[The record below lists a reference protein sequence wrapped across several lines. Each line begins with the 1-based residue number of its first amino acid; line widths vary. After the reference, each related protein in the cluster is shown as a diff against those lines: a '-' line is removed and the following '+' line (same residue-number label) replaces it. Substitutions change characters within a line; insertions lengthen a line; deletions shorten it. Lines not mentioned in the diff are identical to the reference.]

1 MTIAVRGL
9 RRIHAALLQKEH
21 ETCDF
26 WSDTGYREDTVTTS
40 PGARDTT
47 ETIAEEAYD
56 SQTGQSDY
64 SQADS
69 IHGISAA
76 KNALESTRK
85 NEHQNED
92 RRLLQW
98 SSAECESPKADQEQI
113 RRENAAKT
121 LQQRWRQRC
130 LSAALD
136 FEALVCCIRH
146 IRTLAAVEIQRIY
159 RGSRLR
165 RILKE
170 ELHCLIL
177 TLREEDVVQA
187 DGEGDASRERG
198 RGDREGLRSV
208 ELIGAFGDHP
218 WEERIRMRFCSVRR
232 CYTAARPY
240 TVGRHL
246 FKFIVDNI
254 YRCSSQY
261 AQVADPDGNMNN
273 CIDVSEPVPPAL
285 CLVPRF
291 PWPLARSFR
300 CGGPPSVVDL
310 CGTLSK
316 HVFSPQAEQGEEN
329 RKTDAAN
336 DSGDSMRD
344 RWRQESKNGEK
355 SCSKETRSNR
365 NVPCGKPATV
375 PVSKDQTGGHNS
387 PRLHCHGNGEAELG
401 DGKTEA
407 DGVETCTRENFV
419 ESLEVQT
426 SSQNVDTRTGD
437 QPAEAQL
444 GDESLRSSITLP
456 ETTRRLSLSLP
467 LRSHT
472 GRCQKVNAQEGQE
485 DNEVRIVCSLETPL
499 SRVPTLSV
507 LPEAAERI
515 NSRDGEEP
523 AGHPAGVSE
532 EGSVQR
538 LLCGHT
544 DEENPEMLADLDDVV
559 APLLRFPRWSALGR
573 RERHERSS
581 RILPALWRTALSR
594 KSSVENSPPGRGCN
608 AATNVS
614 VSSFPAAKE
623 KCKDCG
629 SGHSPS
635 DGSQTS
641 RSPALPAWSWNT
653 TRVWSPSPRQVAA
666 RIQFGGDAV
675 GESFREGD
683 CGCESLFRRAQ
694 APDKASHSNP
704 SCFHGFEAE
713 DKRGKDMSFDTLHEG
728 EKHSTFSSPG
738 SVQSASDTRDSL
750 ICTSE
755 QPLEKRMRHRQGDSK
770 RRAQSL
776 PACHH
781 RQNTV
786 SCLVETVTMLQPRRR
801 GSLIAPDSDTT
812 ASLDSG
818 GGVSVYLN
826 EPSMDATEALALAD
840 VASVSQSSEESRG
853 RQNTTNVLVFDGTVS
868 ALVVPGLEGGGV
880 ASKSCGSRVADLNES
895 KREAHPDAVHTLGAK
910 GSVSLDRNPSLSYAV
925 VSSEGHRHS
934 SEAGNES
941 SCVLLVGPRPSE
953 GEGEQLIES
962 DPFAGAS
969 DGVEVCRRSGAS
981 AEAIDGSEMQS
992 RSTQKQRQETS
1003 ACSSSDGLSLGT
1015 AVLRKQTSFSDLPV
1029 SRLREEIQRQKEK
1042 GRSDILIQGKGRFSG
1057 VSLPANISPQCG
1069 ELDGMN
1075 RLTKEPFQNRKKA
1088 ASADW
1093 SVEFAATHMEERCE
1107 QFVEHES
1114 KLVGWKRE
1122 ETQEKESVRGK
1133 DQSGNALLV
1142 VEEAKLRRPCGRLP
1156 PLALEKLLFTAAL
1169 KIPEKCIHSAIS
1181 QSMPIAW
1188 LRGIQEETTSKVLC
1202 RVAALRRPTPSD
1214 SPHPC
1219 GMQELGGG
1227 R

>member
-1 MTIAVRGL
+1 MKPVISGVTP
-9 RRIHAALLQKEH
+9 
-21 ETCDF
+21 
-26 WSDTGYREDTVTTS
+26 DTEKTPR
-40 PGARDTT
+40 
-47 ETIAEEAYD
+47 
-56 SQTGQSDY
+56 
-64 SQADS
+64 
-69 IHGISAA
+69 AA

-85 NEHQNED
+85 DEHQNED
-92 RRLLQW
+92 RRLLQG
-98 SSAECESPKADQEQI
+98 SSAECVSPKAYQEHI

-121 LQQRWRQRC
+121 LQRRWRQRC

-165 RILKE
+165 KILKE
-170 ELHCLIL
+170 ELYCLVL

-187 DGEGDASRERG
+187 DGEDDASRDRG
-198 RGDREGLRSV
+198 RSDREGLRSI

-240 TVGRHL
+240 AVGRHL
-246 FKFIVDNI
+246 FKFIVDNT

-261 AQVADPDGNMNN
+261 AQVADPDGNVNN
-273 CIDVSEPVPPAL
+273 CVDVSEPVPPAL
-285 CLVPRF
+285 CLAPRF

-316 HVFSPQAEQGEEN
+316 HVFSPQVEQEEES
-329 RKTDAAN
+329 RKTGDEN
-336 DSGDSMRD
+336 DSGDSMLD
-344 RWRQESKNGEK
+344 RWRQEERKSVEK
-355 SCSKETRSNR
+355 SCSEETRSNR
-365 NVPCGKPATV
+365 NVACGKPTTV
-375 PVSKDQTGGHNS
+375 PVSKDQTGVHDS
-387 PRLHCHGNGEAELG
+387 PRLLCHGNGEAKLG
-401 DGKTEA
+401 DGKCEV
-407 DGVETCTRENFV
+407 DGVDTSTRENFV

-426 SSQNVDTRTGD
+426 SSQNVDKKTRD
-437 QPAEAQL
+437 QPAGALL
-444 GDESLRSSITLP
+444 GAESLGSSITLS
-456 ETTRRLSLSLP
+456 ETTRQLSLSLP
-467 LRSHT
+467 LRGHT
-472 GRCQKVNAQEGQE
+472 GRCQKVNVQQGQDE
-485 DNEVRIVCSLETPL
+485 NEVRIVCSLETPL
-499 SRVPTLSV
+499 SRVPTHSV

-544 DEENPEMLADLDDVV
+544 DEEDPEMLADVDDVV
-559 APLLRFPRWSALGR
+559 APLLRFPRWSALDR
-573 RERHERSS
+573 RARHERSS
-581 RILPALWRTALSR
+581 RILPAIWRTALTR
-594 KSSVENSPPGRGCN
+594 KSSVDPSPPGRGCN

-614 VSSFPAAKE
+614 VASFPGAKE
-623 KCKDCG
+623 KCEDCG
-629 SGHSPS
+629 NGHSPN
-635 DGSQTS
+635 DGSQSS
-641 RSPALPAWSWNT
+641 RPPTLPARAWNT

-666 RIQFGGDAV
+666 RIHFGGDGV

-683 CGCESLFRRAQ
+683 HGCETLSRRTQ

-713 DKRGKDMSFDTLHEG
+713 DKPEKDASFDTLHEV
-728 EKHSTFSSPG
+728 EKRSTFSSSG

-755 QPLEKRMRHRQGDSK
+755 QPLDQRMKHRQGDSK
-770 RRAQSL
+770 RRAQSF
-776 PACHH
+776 PAYHH

-786 SCLVETVTMLQPRRR
+786 ACLVETVTMLQPQKR
-801 GSLIAPDSDTT
+801 GSLITPDSDTFT
-812 ASLDSG
+812 PLDSG
-818 GGVSVYLN
+818 VGVPVYLN
-826 EPSMDATEALALAD
+826 ERSMDATEALALTD
-840 VASVSQSSEESRG
+840 VACVSQSSEESRES
-853 RQNTTNVLVFDGTVS
+853 QNTTNVLVFDGALS

-880 ASKSCGSRVADLNES
+880 ASKSRGSRVADLTES
-895 KREAHPDAVHTLGAK
+895 KREANPDAVHTLEAK
-910 GSVSLDRNPSLSYAV
+910 GSVSLDRNPSLSYAIV
-925 VSSEGHRHS
+925 NSEGHGHS
-934 SEAGNES
+934 SEAENES
-941 SCVLLVGPRPSE
+941 SCVFLVGPRPPE
-953 GEGEQLIES
+953 GEGEQIIES
-962 DPFAGAS
+962 DPFSGAS
-969 DGVEVCRRSGAS
+969 DAVKVGRRSGAS
-981 AEAIDGSEMQS
+981 AEGIDGSEMQCKTT
-992 RSTQKQRQETS
+992 RKQTQDTS

-1015 AVLRKQTSFSDLPV
+1015 AALRKQTSFSDLPV
-1029 SRLREEIQRQKEK
+1029 SRLREEIQRQKETA
-1042 GRSDILIQGKGRFSG
+1042 RSDILTQGKGRLSD
-1057 VSLPANISPQCG
+1057 VSLPANISSQCG
-1069 ELDGMN
+1069 EVDGMN
-1075 RLTKEPFQNRKKA
+1075 RLTREPFHNRKKA

-1093 SVEFAATHMEERCE
+1093 SLEFAGTHMEERCD
-1107 QFVEHES
+1107 QFVEHGS
-1114 KLVGWKRE
+1114 KFVGGKKA

-1133 DQSGNALLV
+1133 DQSGNAPLV
-1142 VEEAKLRRPCGRLP
+1142 VEEAKLRRRCSRLP
-1156 PLALEKLLFTAAL
+1156 PLDFEKLLFTAAL

-1227 R
+1227 G